1 MHRSPD
7 GSLRGAKDGE
17 AAGARSSRGG
27 ATVPK
32 CPTAARLLTFPSPA
46 HRPKAP
52 AHAAPATRSP
62 APRASAALRVGL
74 LIPLSGPAG
83 IWGPSAHKCA
93 TLAVDEINGG
103 GGVLGREIKLVL
115 SDAGGAPA
123 AVAAAARELVEE
135 HGVEAFVGMHISA
148 VRVAVARA
156 LKGRV
161 PFVYTP
167 LYEGGERS
175 AGVFAVGETPEQ
187 QLKPAVTWLAERRR
201 ARRWYLIGNDY
212 VWPRVSHA
220 AAKQY
225 IAQCGG
231 EVVGEEYV
239 PLGCD
244 EFAPSLERIR
254 AARPHAVLISL
265 VGGDGVAFH
274 RRFAADGMARD
285 FLRLCSALDENALLG
300 VGAENTE
307 NLFAASGYFA
317 ALPTRANQGFI
328 ERYQQSFGRLAPVL
342 SALGQSCYEGFLFY
356 AALARRAASLDAM
369 ALEAAAASLDY
380 DGARGTV
387 RMRDKQVVMAN
398 YLAQADGLGFRIIDH
413 LS

>member
-7 GSLRGAKDGE
+7 GSLRSAKDTK
-17 AAGARSSRGG
+17 AAGMRAPRGRK
-27 ATVPK
+27 ATPK
-32 CPTAARLLTFPSPA
+32 CPTAAGLLSLTGLTRPRKATARPA
-46 HRPKAP
+46 
-52 AHAAPATRSP
+52 AAAAARG
-62 APRASAALRVGL
+62 PRAAAALRVGL

-93 TLAVDEINGG
+93 TLAVDEINDG
-103 GGVLGREIKLVL
+103 GGVLGREIRLVL
-115 SDAGGAPA
+115 SDAGRAPD
-123 AVAAAARELVEE
+123 AVAAAARDLVEQ
-135 HGVEAFVGMHISA
+135 HGVEAFIGMHISA

-175 AGVFAVGETPEQ
+175 PGVFAVGETPEQ

-201 ARRWYLIGNDY
+201 ARRWYLLGNDY

-220 AAKQY
+220 AAKHY
-225 IAQCGG
+225 IVQSGG

-244 EFAPSLERIR
+244 EFAPSLARIR

-274 RRFAADGMARD
+274 RRFAAEGMAGD
-285 FLRLCSALDENALLG
+285 YLRLSSALDENSLLG

-307 NLFAASGYFA
+307 NLFAASGYFE
-317 ALPTRANQGFI
+317 ALPTRANQAFI
-328 ERYQQSFGRLAPVL
+328 ERYQQSFGALAPVL
-342 SALGQSCYEGFLFY
+342 SALGQSCYEGFRFY

-369 ALEAAAASLDY
+369 ALEAAAASFEY
-380 DGARGTV
+380 EGARGTV
-387 RMRDKQVVMAN
+387 RMRDKRVVMAN